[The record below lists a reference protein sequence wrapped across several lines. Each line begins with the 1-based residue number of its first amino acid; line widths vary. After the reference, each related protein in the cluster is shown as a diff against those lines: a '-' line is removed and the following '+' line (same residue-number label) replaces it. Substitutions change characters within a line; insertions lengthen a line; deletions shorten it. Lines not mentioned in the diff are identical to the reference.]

1 MRYQKTA
8 RPEVC
13 VSKEV
18 TRYSPNGV
26 GVIEHGGNVY
36 LAATD
41 GRCATM
47 IRAYP
52 EAGDQGYAG
61 QVYPAAAFVAA
72 RKATSRGTDESTVRL
87 NGSAVVKSGESTTDF
102 PRVESTFPE
111 VFACV
116 PKGNATRI
124 TINAELLAKMQEA
137 FGSGAVTLDIGDEC
151 TPILVRPV
159 VVEKGGYVPTADGS
173 QGVLMPIGKRK

>member
-1 MRYQKTA
+1 MRYPKTA
-8 RPEVC
+8 RPEAC

-18 TRYSPNGV
+18 ARYSPNGV
-26 GVIEHGGNVY
+26 GVVEHGGNVY

-52 EAGDQGYAG
+52 ETGDQGYVG

-72 RKATSRGTDESTVRL
+72 RKATHRKDEESALRL
-87 NGSAVVKSGESTTDF
+87 NGSAVVATGDATTDF
-102 PRVESTFPE
+102 PRLDARFPE

>member
-8 RPEVC
+8 RPEAC

-26 GVIEHGGNVY
+26 GVVEHGGNVY

-47 IRAYP
+47 VRAYP
-52 EAGDQGYAG
+52 DDGDHGYAG

-72 RKATSRGTDESTVRL
+72 RKATTRHATESTVRL
-87 NGSAVVKSGESTTDF
+87 NGSAVVKTGESTAEF
-102 PRVESTFPE
+102 ARVEAVFPD
-111 VFACV
+111 VVACI
-116 PKGNATRI
+116 PKNNVSRI

-159 VVEKGGYVPTADGS
+159 VLEKGGYVPTADGS